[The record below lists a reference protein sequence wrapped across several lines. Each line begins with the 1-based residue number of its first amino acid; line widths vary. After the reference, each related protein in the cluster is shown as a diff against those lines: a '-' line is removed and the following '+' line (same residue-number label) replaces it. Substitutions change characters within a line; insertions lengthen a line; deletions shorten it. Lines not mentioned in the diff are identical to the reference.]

1 MDIMMRVDAA
11 NEDDDD
17 DDGGSGLVEFFF
29 WCLISNFFSISISIA
44 SVYSSEYSVPCH
56 PMSFKVII
64 QVIEW
69 YFGFLGI
76 GLNSVGGAVALVIG
90 HDVPEVQ
97 VECYQNIP
105 DNDSE
110 DQEDKGDPTND
121 LNLDDAVEV
130 DEDSGG
136 GSDGEEDYNAHS
148 DPEMVLFFWND
159 FIIYA
164 TYIMMHI
171 KCKKY
176 HKITKIYLS
185 FNHFWSRVILSTVSC
200 SLCM

>member
-1 MDIMMRVDAA
+1 M
-11 NEDDDD
+11 
-17 DDGGSGLVEFFF
+17 
-29 WCLISNFFSISISIA
+29 
-44 SVYSSEYSVPCH
+44 
-56 PMSFKVII
+56 
-64 QVIEW
+64 
-69 YFGFLGI
+69 
-76 GLNSVGGAVALVIG
+76 NSVDDAVALLIG

-148 DPEMVLFFWND
+148 DPEMVLFFWDDN
-159 FIIYA
+159 FII
-164 TYIMMHI
+164 HI
-171 KCKKY
+171 
-176 HKITKIYLS
+176 
-185 FNHFWSRVILSTVSC
+185 NDAA
-200 SLCM
+200 

>member
-17 DDGGSGLVEFFF
+17 DDGGSGL
-29 WCLISNFFSISISIA
+29 ISNFFGVSYQWIFTLSISIA

-56 PMSFKVII
+56 PISFKVII

-76 GLNSVGGAVALVIG
+76 GLNSVGGAVAILNG
-90 HDVPEVQ
+90 HDVMDIIDVQEVQ
-97 VECYQNIP
+97 VECQQNIP

-136 GSDGEEDYNAHS
+136 GSDGEEDFNAHS
-148 DPEMVLFFWND
+148 DPEMVLFFWDVD
-159 FIIYA
+159 FVIY
-164 TYIMMHI
+164 HI
-171 KCKKY
+171 
-176 HKITKIYLS
+176 
-185 FNHFWSRVILSTVSC
+185 NVIWYNS
-200 SLCM
+200 